1 MNAFWCVVRRDIRLA
16 LRRGGDSVNVMVF
29 FVLAITL
36 FPFGVGPEPNI
47 LARIAPGVIWVA
59 ALLAAMLSLDRLFRD
74 DYDDGSL
81 DLLTLA
87 PLAPLAL
94 EFTVL
99 AKCLAHWL
107 TTGLLLVAASPLLAV
122 LMNMDA
128 EGFAA
133 LLAAML
139 LGTPVLSLVGA
150 IGAALTVSLR
160 RGGVLI
166 SLRVLPLFI
175 PVLIFGVGAVDAAV
189 YGLAARPHLMVLGA
203 MLLAA
208 LPLCP
213 WAAAA
218 ALRLSLE

>member
-1 MNAFWCVVRRDIRLA
+1 MNAFWCIVRRDLRLA

-29 FVLAITL
+29 FVIAITL
-36 FPFGVGPEPNI
+36 FPFGVGPESNI

-81 DLLTLA
+81 ELLM
-87 PLAPLAL
+87 LAPLAL

-107 TTGLLLVAASPLLAV
+107 TTGLLLAAASPLLAV

-166 SLRVLPLFI
+166 SLLVLPLFI

>member
-1 MNAFWCVVRRDIRLA
+1 MNAFWCVVRRDLRLA

-36 FPFGVGPEPNI
+36 FPISVGPEPNI

-74 DYDDGSL
+74 DFDDGSL
-81 DLLTLA
+81 ELLT
-87 PLAPLAL
+87 LAPLAL

-107 TTGLLLVAASPLLAV
+107 TTGLLLAAASPLLAV

-128 EGFAA
+128 EGFWA

-160 RGGVLI
+160 SGGVLI
-166 SLRVLPLFI
+166 SLLVLPLFI

>member
-1 MNAFWCVVRRDIRLA
+1 MSAFWCIVRRDLRLA

-29 FVLAITL
+29 FVIAITL
-36 FPFGVGPEPNI
+36 FPFGVGPESNI

-87 PLAPLAL
+87 PLAL

-107 TTGLLLVAASPLLAV
+107 TTGLLLAAASPLLA
-122 LMNMDA
+122 LIMNMDA
-128 EGFAA
+128 DGFAA

-166 SLRVLPLFI
+166 SLLVLPLFI

-189 YGLAARPHLMVLGA
+189 YGLAASPHLMVLGA